1 MIDPVIRAQM
11 ERTGAPQVRLMVGS
25 GNWPSHLI
33 LQATEWLHEKAQE
46 EERLNEA
53 ANAAQAALARD
64 ANEAASRAARAAERQ
79 ATAAESA
86 NARATIALIIAIIS
100 IIATAI
106 SIWISH
112 VDAVKPQ

>member
-11 ERTGAPQVRLMVGS
+11 EKTGAPQVRLMVGS
-25 GNWPSHLI
+25 GNWPTHLI
-33 LQATEWLHEKAQE
+33 PQATEWLNEKAQE

-53 ANAAQAALARD
+53 ANAAQAALA
-64 ANEAASRAARAAERQ
+64 SRAAAAAERQ
-79 ATAAESA
+79 AAAAESA
-86 NARATIALIIAIIS
+86 NTRATIALIIAIIS